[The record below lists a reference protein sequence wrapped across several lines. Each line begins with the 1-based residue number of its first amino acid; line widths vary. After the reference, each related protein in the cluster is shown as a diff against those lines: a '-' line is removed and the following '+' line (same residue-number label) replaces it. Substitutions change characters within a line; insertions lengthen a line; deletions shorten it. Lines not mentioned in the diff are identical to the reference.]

1 MKQFL
6 ISKDKSNDNS
16 RTALMAFATVALLV
30 AFVVPGSVHGQD
42 LSLSASTWTFFAGA
56 DSYRPAGPGA
66 YAELGATLG
75 LTPRLET
82 NLGLIGEVAPAPAG
96 TLFLNA
102 AASYSILGPRY
113 IGKDK
118 PTAIY
123 SMLLTAGVLDGFHPM
138 WQAAPTG
145 SEPSFSAHSTHVY
158 LRLTPFGVGSLYYG
172 RRDRALGFGV
182 QYDISK
188 TTWSVFAN
196 FLAAD
201 FHITDLWR

>member
-1 MKQFL
+1 MKQFF
-6 ISKDKSNDNS
+6 ISEDKSSYKS
-16 RTALMAFATVALLV
+16 RIVLMAFATVVLVV
-30 AFVVPGSVHGQD
+30 AFVMPGSVHAQD

-102 AASYSILGPRY
+102 AATYSILGKRY
-113 IGKDK
+113 INSDE
-118 PTAIY
+118 PTDVY
-123 SMLLTAGVLDGFHPM
+123 SMLLTAGVLEGFHTL
-138 WQAAPTG
+138 WQDSSTSSA
-145 SEPSFSAHSTHVY
+145 FSTSTHLY

-172 RRDRALGFGV
+172 RRDRGLGVGI
-182 QYDISK
+182 QYDLSK
-188 TTWSVFAN
+188 GMWSVFTN

-201 FHITDLWR
+201 FHIADFWR